1 MIEDRDQV
9 TLTSSIGASGC
20 IRCSG
25 ELIFRGRLALPRDE
39 ETIAAPRGRGGRGPN
54 RALLLRESFDGTM
67 VENPRR
73 IAHANGDITRP
84 RRGPSRITQRA
95 AMLSSFGPMRRHCNP
110 GR

>member
-1 MIEDRDQV
+1 MIEDQDQ
-9 TLTSSIGASGC
+9 LTSSIGTSAC
-20 IRCSG
+20 NRCSG
-25 ELIFRGRLALPRDE
+25 ELIFRGRLVALPRDE